1 MEQYVGK
8 KSFREVMT
16 YVIGCL
22 GAGLLLMGI
31 VFTIIAMISSNENN
45 DMMDFATIGYSFAAI
60 CGIVFLVFILSGNL
74 DRPKQ
79 FKRSMKKLKDRGL
92 VELAQNEFERVNEKN
107 NDSVL
112 TSHFLFLKGKGII
125 LPVEDIAWEYI
136 QQINV
141 SRAGGNGTPM
151 NFRPWI
157 YDIYGN
163 EYTTVYV
170 YDQKK
175 FENMSYVI
183 SNMKN
188 INKNIMLGYSKE
200 IEKIYNQRYRN
211 K

>member
-125 LPVEDIAWEYI
+125 LPVEDIAWAYI

>member
-16 YVIGCL
+16 YVIGGL

-125 LPVEDIAWEYI
+125 LPVEDIAWAYI

>member
-125 LPVEDIAWEYI
+125 LPVEDIAWVYI

-141 SRAGGNGTPM
+141 SRAGGNGIPM

>member
-31 VFTIIAMISSNENN
+31 VFTIIALISSNENN

-125 LPVEDIAWEYI
+125 LPVEDIAWAYI

>member
-31 VFTIIAMISSNENN
+31 VFTIIALISSNENN

-107 NDSVL
+107 NDSIL

-125 LPVEDIAWEYI
+125 LPVEDIAWAYI

-188 INKNIMLGYSKE
+188 INNVSPPKA
-200 IEKIYNQRYRN
+200 
-211 K
+211 

>member
-31 VFTIIAMISSNENN
+31 VFTIIALISSNENN

-107 NDSVL
+107 NDSIL

-125 LPVEDIAWEYI
+125 LPVEDIAWAYI

>member
-31 VFTIIAMISSNENN
+31 VFTIIALISSNENN

-125 LPVEDIAWEYI
+125 LPVKDIAWAYI

>member
-107 NDSVL
+107 NDSIL

-125 LPVEDIAWEYI
+125 LPVEDIAWAYI

-157 YDIYGN
+157 YDTFGN

-183 SNMKN
+183 GNMKN

>member
-31 VFTIIAMISSNENN
+31 VFTFIAMISSNENN

-60 CGIVFLVFILSGNL
+60 CGIVFLVYILSGNL

-107 NDSVL
+107 NDSIL

-125 LPVEDIAWEYI
+125 LPVEDIAWAYI